1 MANAIANNNDL
12 SGVLVVAGSAQT
24 TATTAITNAAT
35 ALTTANTAQTTAT
48 GAQTTA
54 NNAQTTANSAQATA
68 NQVNNYFF
76 GGTVSGGHTTWAN
89 GGAGISIL
97 SSAFFTFNSAGGFSV
112 SGSTASFA
120 GITGTSLS
128 ISGSKTFKIED
139 PSDPSKSIIYY
150 CTESPKVVLQDF
162 GTGTLVAGTVT
173 ITVDPTFSRV
183 TEDILRA
190 TATPT
195 GDCKGLYI
203 SAVAVDRSSFTVKEC
218 QGGTSNV
225 SFNWMAWA
233 TRNGYMNAPVNP
245 SN

>member
-1 MANAIANNNDL
+1 MSNTIASGSDLAAVLSTANSAQTTA
-12 SGVLVVAGSAQT
+12 STAQT
-24 TATTAITNAAT
+24 TATTAQSSAAT
-35 ALTTANTAQTTAT
+35 ATSNAAA
-48 GAQTTA
+48 AQTTA
-54 NNAQTTANSAQATA
+54 NSAQSTANSAQATA

-112 SGSTASFA
+112 SGSTATFA

-139 PSDPSKSIIYY
+139 PADSSKSIIYY
-150 CTESPKVVLQDF
+150 CTESPKVALQDF
-162 GTGTLVAGTVT
+162 GTGTLVAGTAT
-173 ITVDPTFSRV
+173 ITLDPTFSRV
-183 TEDILRA
+183 TEDVLRS
-190 TATPT
+190 TVTPT

-203 SAVAVDRSSFTVKEC
+203 SDVAADRSSFTVKEC

-233 TRNGYMNAPVNP
+233 TRIGYTNAPVNP